1 MIWSGLPYTDE
12 GLKEAYFEGAE
23 VDLSKVNFKTC
34 KTEEENYKAA
44 LVYLRNTDL
53 NVKLHYE
60 NMTYA
65 QKATLIKA
73 YFETKIKYDIKELD
87 ETLVAILFACAGVKK
102 DDLNSV
108 MNDLELITFV
118 ADEFQFCLKIWTL
131 VASLPLFA
139 ISRVETPVDMGAFE
153 ETDEELSTV
162 TLINMMKVPTFGDL
176 YMVMDGIKPKF
187 YKKLFTKENT
197 ELFEAMLPLP
207 FMVVMHGLVSED
219 PEKFK
224 EFLESISGEGE
235 ADDRAE

>member
-34 KTEEENYKAA
+34 KTIEENYNAA
-44 LVYLRNTDL
+44 LVYLRNTDF

-60 NMTYA
+60 NMNYT
-65 QKATLIKA
+65 QKATLIKS
-73 YFETKIKYDIKELD
+73 YFNTKIKYDIKELD
-87 ETLVAILFACAGVKK
+87 ETLVAILFACAGSKK
-102 DDLNSV
+102 EELNSI

-118 ADEFQFCLKIWTL
+118 ADEFNFCMKLWTL
-131 VASLPLFA
+131 VASLPVFA
-139 ISRVETPVDMGAFE
+139 ISRVETQVDMSSFE
-153 ETDEELSTV
+153 ETDEEPNTV
-162 TLINMMKVPTFGDL
+162 TLINMMKVPAFGDL
-176 YMVMDGIKPKF
+176 YVIMDGIKPKF
-187 YKKLFTKENT
+187 YKKLFTVENT

-207 FMVVMHGLVSED
+207 FMVVMHGLVNEE

-224 EFLESISGEGE
+224 EFLEGI